1 MKNNKVQ
8 LFGRV
13 LLTEN
18 IGEFENGDVGVVVEI
33 YGDDEGYEVEM
44 LNANSETLDII
55 TVLARQVRSV
65 EATDVLHVRQRA

>member
-65 EATDVLHVRQRA
+65 ASTDVLHVRQRA